1 MQQGARG
8 LMRPS
13 HRRAAGQRATAR
25 VQGFPQRFTF
35 RDLEAYRTWFA
46 VRGPVE
52 SRKDLQVRMAAK
64 RLLFRLEDLRKEQA
78 DGREDEDG

>member
-25 VQGFPQRFTF
+25 VQGFPRRVTF
-35 RDLEAYRTWFA
+35 STQVEPER
-46 VRGPVE
+46 PE
-52 SRKDLQVRMAAK
+52 SRADLQARITAK

-78 DGREDEDG
+78 D